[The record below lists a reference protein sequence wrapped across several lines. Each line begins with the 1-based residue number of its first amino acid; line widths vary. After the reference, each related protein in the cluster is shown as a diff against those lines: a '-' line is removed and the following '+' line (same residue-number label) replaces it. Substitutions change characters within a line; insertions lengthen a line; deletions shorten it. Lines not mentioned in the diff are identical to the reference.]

1 MQTHWAPPPSC
12 TSESPR
18 RSRRKRIRLLVLESR
33 MLRRKDKRE
42 DLDLTLDD
50 VHLMD
55 SKEEMLMV
63 LVVTPFN
70 S

>member
-1 MQTHWAPPPSC
+1 MLCLIKEEENQTIGIGVQDA
-12 TSESPR
+12 
-18 RSRRKRIRLLVLESR
+18 
-33 MLRRKDKRE
+33 E

-55 SKEEMLMV
+55 SKEEMLLVLMV

>member
-1 MQTHWAPPPSC
+1 
-12 TSESPR
+12 
-18 RSRRKRIRLLVLESR
+18 

-55 SKEEMLMV
+55 SKEEMLLVLMV
-63 LVVTPFN
+63 LVVTPLTPSF
-70 S
+70 